1 MLNNS
6 IVHSVRAVEPV
17 DLLKEAV
24 AAAKENGLRVRI
36 GSAGVAPISAHGP
49 ERWGLDELER
59 DPGVDALGALLLYA
73 QPPSIDP
80 EEAVAMALGADRC
93 FVDALA
99 DGMAL
104 APKDSR
110 WLASPARLNYAKG
123 YEMGCNFRIWL
134 RSFPEMAS

>member
-6 IVHSVRAVEPV
+6 IVHSVRVTEPV
-17 DLLKEAV
+17 DLLKQAV
-24 AAAKENGLRVRI
+24 GAAKEKGLRVRI
-36 GSAGVAPISAHGP
+36 GTAGVAPISTHGP
-49 ERWGLDELER
+49 ERWGLDDLER

-73 QPPSIDP
+73 QPPSVDP
-80 EEAVAMALGADRC
+80 EEAVAMALGVDRC

-134 RSFPEMAS
+134 RSFPELAS